1 MNTEPTAVAQL
12 QADMS
17 LNPASPEAMEVQRGY
32 RIGMDEQEPFRPDCF
47 PSHEELEELGLP
59 DIVKERIKLQRS
71 LLEEKHRMY
80 MFEKNYLQSAALYCH
95 GNILA
100 GVLTGHCLVHYNLTA
115 HPPVERAEAAEQVQ
129 CW

>member
-1 MNTEPTAVAQL
+1 MNNEPAAGAQL

-17 LNPASPEAMEVQRGY
+17 STPGFTEAMQLQHDY

-47 PSHEELEELGLP
+47 PNHEELEELGLP

-100 GVLTGHCLVHYNLTA
+100 GVLTGCFLVHYNLTA
-115 HPPVERAEAAEQVQ
+115 RADAAEQVEF
-129 CW
+129 W